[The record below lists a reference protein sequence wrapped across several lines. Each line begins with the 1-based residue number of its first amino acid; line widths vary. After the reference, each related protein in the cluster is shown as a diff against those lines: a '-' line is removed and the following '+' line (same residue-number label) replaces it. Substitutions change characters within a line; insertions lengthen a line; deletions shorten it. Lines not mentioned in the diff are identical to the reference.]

1 MEFLKQLKRTPKAI
15 IFDMDGTLID
25 STDADYQAWKRL
37 FKEFNIDLTYEK
49 YYPLLGKKS
58 VDVISSQ
65 LNLEGDEVKKALDKK
80 MFFYRQVVEENGMK
94 LIPGADK
101 AIEYCRSLPL
111 KLALATS
118 SRREKMNMMM
128 EMMGFLKF
136 FDAIV
141 TGEEVFHGK
150 PAPDIFL
157 KAAERLGIA
166 PEDCLVF
173 EDTVSGIRSAKN
185 AGMQCI
191 AICSTHKREE
201 LHEADLIIEHW
212 DQIF

>member
-101 AIEYCRSLPL
+101 AIEHCRSLPL

-157 KAAERLGIA
+157 KAADRLGIS

-173 EDTVSGIRSAKN
+173 EDTISGIRSAKN

-191 AICSTHKREE
+191 AICSTHKKDE
-201 LHEADLIIEHW
+201 LQEADRVIERW
-212 DQIF
+212 EEIL